1 MVIDTLWTRLMQPCH
16 TKMLYRF
23 SNADGKTWLIPARH
37 MRVAMNLYQPSSRNG
52 KLLKALF
59 PFLHRI
65 APLRKAIHAETVYLD
80 LKADLLKLLTDVF
93 HTEDM
98 EFAIFCGTPCVHQK
112 WTLQLSSGN
121 QLLGYCK
128 ITDNN
133 AVGELFRKE
142 AALLETLNRKGVA
155 NIPQSL
161 FCGKVIENI
170 QLFVQST
177 KKTGKSEVVHH
188 WTALHEGFLNDL
200 HLKTRHMILF
210 EQSDYWQT
218 LNQLLEHLD
227 WLPMEIDRTMMAEL
241 VHKVYDEKKGR
252 IMDYSVYHAD
262 FTPWNMFVESGKLFV
277 FDWEYT
283 RMSYPPGLD
292 RYHFFTQSALFE
304 RHWQVDDLIA
314 YLKSSRGSWIN
325 KKRYSMYLLD
335 AIARFTIR
343 EHGMVKGAVVES
355 MLFWNNI
362 LKALNK

>member
-23 SNADGKTWLIPARH
+23 SNADGKTWLMPARH
-37 MRVAMNLYQPSSRNG
+37 MRIAMNLYQPSSRKG

-65 APLRKAIHAETVYLD
+65 VPVRKAIHAETVYLD
-80 LKADLLKLLTDVF
+80 LKADLRKLLTDVF
-93 HTEDM
+93 HTKDM
-98 EFAIFCGTPCVHQK
+98 EFSIFCGTPCVHQK
-112 WTLQLSSGN
+112 WTLQLSRGN

-133 AVGELFRKE
+133 AVWELFRKE
-142 AALLETLNRKGVA
+142 AALLETLNRKGVL

-161 FCGKVIENI
+161 FCGKVMENI

-177 KKTGKSEVVHH
+177 TKTGKSKVVHH
-188 WTALHEGFLNDL
+188 WTALHEEFLNNL

-227 WLPMEIDRTMMAEL
+227 WLPMEIDRTRMAEL
-241 VHKVYDEKKGR
+241 VYKEYDEKKGR

-277 FDWEYT
+277 FDWEYA
-283 RMSYPPGLD
+283 RMSFPPGLD

-304 RHWQVDDLIA
+304 RHWQADDFIA
-314 YLKSSRGSWIN
+314 CMKSSRGNWIN
-325 KKRYSMYLLD
+325 KKIYSMYLLD
-335 AIARFTIR
+335 VIARFTIR
-343 EHGMVKGAVVES
+343 EEGTGGEDIKNRIRLWYDLLS
-355 MLFWNNI
+355 YLSQ
-362 LKALNK
+362 